1 VDCNSETGSDP
12 AARKIV
18 TVTDSLG
25 LESFT
30 ISRSLPISLLQA
42 TSSSNSLLSSR
53 QRALG
58 RHALAESAAEEGI
71 E

>member
-12 AARKIV
+12 AGRKIV

-42 TSSSNSLLSSR
+42 Y
-53 QRALG
+53 
-58 RHALAESAAEEGI
+58 
-71 E
+71 